1 MEMEMTEKRKPGDEA
16 DNARE
21 RWRRRAE
28 LFDAGDFDRELEEL
42 SGDPDAGLYLL
53 RGISRLSLGRYED
66 AIANFDRVLELHP
79 NNARAL
85 GDRGCAYMKLGEW
98 EKALADLE
106 KAVELRPQDDTAR
119 QNLEIAWKKGG
130 K

>member
-1 MEMEMTEKRKPGDEA
+1 MTEKRKPGDEA

-79 NNARAL
+79 NNARA
-85 GDRGCAYMKLGEW
+85 RKERVRAYMEM
-98 EKALADLE
+98 D
-106 KAVELRPQDDTAR
+106 EL
-119 QNLEIAWKKGG
+119 KKGG